1 MQLEPP
7 DEGDGD
13 SGERQY
19 QRGPPRHILVFRGGD
34 AQCADERGLNGE
46 EECVR
51 STASGGDA
59 VRHLDGHLVEVEQ
72 FRCGVGHLRTGGIP
86 AGSSRFGRHQLQ
98 MPWPE
103 LPLTLVLHDEGYA
116 DMPLPSLLA
125 VFAHPDD
132 ESLSSGG
139 VLARH
144 AASGARTAVT

>member
-1 MQLEPP
+1 
-7 DEGDGD
+7 
-13 SGERQY
+13 
-19 QRGPPRHILVFRGGD
+19 
-34 AQCADERGLNGE
+34 
-46 EECVR
+46 
-51 STASGGDA
+51 
-59 VRHLDGHLVEVEQ
+59 
-72 FRCGVGHLRTGGIP
+72 
-86 AGSSRFGRHQLQ
+86 

-116 DMPLPSLLA
+116 DMPLPSLLV